1 MLTIKELTV
10 KNFMSVGNQAQAINF
25 ANKNLVLVIGENMD
39 LGGDDAG
46 ARNGTGKTTIINA
59 LSYVFFGEALTNIR
73 RDNLVNKTLSL
84 RGTSTGEHGIWLNKK
99 KYLKKEHESSL
110 FLMKN
115 IKKAL
120 DPNNIMNPGKIFDL

>member
-46 ARNGTGKTTIINA
+46 ARNGTGKTTIICV
-59 LSYVFFGEALTNIR
+59 LWR
-73 RDNLVNKTLSL
+73 
-84 RGTSTGEHGIWLNKK
+84 STHKHQKRQFSEQDKRKRNVGQCQVC
-99 KYLKKEHESSL
+99 KE
-110 FLMKN
+110 
-115 IKKAL
+115 
-120 DPNNIMNPGKIFDL
+120 

>member
-1 MLTIKELTV
+1 MT
-10 KNFMSVGNQAQAINF
+10 Q
-25 ANKNLVLVIGENMD
+25 
-39 LGGDDAG
+39 
-46 ARNGTGKTTIINA
+46 II
-59 LSYVFFGEALTNIR
+59 LKILKNIR
-73 RDNLVNKTLSL
+73 KFSDNLVNKTLSL
-84 RGTSTGEHGIWLNKK
+84 GGTSTGEHGIGLNKK